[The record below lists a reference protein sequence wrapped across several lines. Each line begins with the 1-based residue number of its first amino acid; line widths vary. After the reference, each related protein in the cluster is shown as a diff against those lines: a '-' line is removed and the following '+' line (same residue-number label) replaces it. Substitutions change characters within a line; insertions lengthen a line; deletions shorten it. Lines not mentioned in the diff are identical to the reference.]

1 MTAELTREL
10 ELTLETALLM
20 AEPET
25 PVKTIAERL
34 YDSERVLM
42 EKIARSLVIERIVWM
57 LYRKRQRFTAAN
69 QLCLPG
75 FEGLPARITMKDGT
89 RRALRSATL
98 ELLQEF
104 REVLLKRKGARLL
117 AVEKLITLVA
127 EYDKTHPAITVGE
140 VIALEIERTRRAR
153 DSGK

>member
-1 MTAELTREL
+1 MTAELIREL
-10 ELTLETALLM
+10 ELTLEAALLM

-25 PVKTIAERL
+25 SVRTIAERL
-34 YDSERVLM
+34 YDSESVLM
-42 EKIARSLVIERIVWM
+42 EKIGRSLVVERIVWM

-104 REVLLKRKGARLL
+104 REVLLKRKGPRLR
-117 AVEKLITLVA
+117 AVEKLIVLVS
-127 EYDKTHPAITVGE
+127 EYNQTFPGIVVGE
-140 VIALEIERTRRAR
+140 VINLEIERTRRKN
-153 DSGK
+153 G